1 MRSLTGP
8 AFAQAVLAGALTVHR
23 EQRVLDRI
31 NVFPVADADTGANLT
46 ATLAAAGSGFGE
58 ALPSEIGIAARLAA
72 DGALDGARGN
82 SGAIFAQFLDGLASG
97 VVGQAQVGPRQ
108 FALAAHR
115 GVEAAYQALQ
125 EPREGTILS
134 VLRAWATD
142 LSAHSLKADDFRVV
156 FDRALSAARSALAH
170 TPRQLEVLARH
181 RVVDAGGQGFVYFL
195 EGMSAFISGRLSVHR
210 QQIQSLRERA
220 RPHEPTPSG
229 PVVADTG
236 SGPRFCTECLV
247 TGTALERAGVKRAVS
262 ALGESLVVAGTGERL
277 RVHIHTNDPQ
287 AVFALLEGFGSVL
300 ERKIDDMAQ
309 QQAAAQVATVALV
322 SDSTCDLPED
332 VLRLLALRRVPLT
345 VVLGRDSFLDGVE
358 ITAAEFVELLKRSP
372 QLPTSS
378 QPAPGDFRALYR
390 EVLEQREAVLSI
402 HISSGISGTYQA
414 ALAAA
419 QQLGTGRVLVVDSK
433 HVSVG
438 LGLVVEAA
446 GDALALGATVQEA
459 AGVARETVR
468 QVRVFGTVRDLDYA
482 RRSGRI
488 DKRIAAVAGLAQ
500 VKPIVVYD
508 GDGIAHVGGK
518 VIGYGRALRNLVD
531 RTVRFAGDNAARLMI
546 THVGAPM
553 DAEEVRGM
561 LLEALPEVD
570 IPIVQAGPV
579 LTAHVGPGCV
589 TVAVRRL
596 PPASAFEA

>member
-1 MRSLTGP
+1 MRSLTG
-8 AFAQAVLAGALTVHR
+8 ATFAQAVLAGALTVHR

-31 NVFPVADADTGANLT
+31 NVFPVADADTGANLA
-46 ATLAAAGSGFGE
+46 ATLAAAGSRFGE
-58 ALPSEIGIAARLAA
+58 TFPSEIGTAARLAA
-72 DGALDGARGN
+72 DAALDGARGN
-82 SGAIFAQFLDGLASG
+82 SGAIFAQFLDGLATG

-108 FALAAHR
+108 FAAAAHR

-125 EPREGTILS
+125 DPREGTILS
-134 VLRAWATD
+134 VLRAWAVD

-156 FDRALSAARSALAH
+156 LDRALAAARSALAH

-195 EGMSAFISGRLSVHR
+195 EGMQGFISGRLSVHR
-210 QQIQSLRERA
+210 QQIQSLVERA
-220 RPHEPTPSG
+220 RSYEPAPSG
-229 PVVADTG
+229 VVVTD
-236 SGPRFCTECLV
+236 SGTDPRYCTECLV
-247 TGTALERAGVKRAVS
+247 SGARLERASIKQAVS

-277 RVHIHTNDPQ
+277 RVHVHTNDPQ
-287 AVFALLEGFGSVL
+287 AVFAVLEEFGTVV
-300 ERKIDDMAQ
+300 ERKIDDMVQ

-332 VLRLLALRRVPLT
+332 VYRLLALRRVPLT
-345 VVLGRDSFLDGVE
+345 VVLGSESYLDGVD
-358 ITAAEFVELLKRSP
+358 ITPAEFVDLLRRGS
-372 QLPTSS
+372 QMPTSS
-378 QPAPGDFRALYR
+378 QPSPGDFRALYR

-419 QQLGTGRVLVVDSK
+419 EQVGRDKVMVVDSK

-459 AGVARETVR
+459 AGVALETVG
-468 QVRVFGTVRDLDYA
+468 QVRVFGTVRDLEYA

-500 VKPIVVYD
+500 VKPIVVFT
-508 GDGIAHVGGK
+508 GDGVAHVGGK
-518 VIGYGRALRNLVD
+518 VIGYGRALKNLVN
-531 RTVRFAGDNAARLMI
+531 RTVQFAGDNSVRLMI
-546 THVGAPM
+546 THAGAPA

-561 LLEALPEVD
+561 LLEAFPEVD
-570 IPIVQAGPV
+570 IPLVQAGPV

-596 PPASAFEA
+596 PPASAF